1 VSLLAIAVYQAT
13 SLALNHRYREHAH
26 SYNANNKNMKDSR

>member
-13 SLALNHRYREHAH
+13 SLALNHRNREQARSHTE
-26 SYNANNKNMKDSR
+26 NNKNMKDSR